1 MNLFFKQFAGRRVDV
16 EQQTRKG
23 SSNCTSRAFIVL
35 RFGGFSSSLADPRR
49 EIKSGAVGTV
59 EADGRPA
66 VYGGALPLRL
76 QKERAFFP
84 TFGDEERLAFFL
96 EPKGFGFA
104 DGWPASGR
112 PAGGGAGVGAL
123 RRRWSTVCWQAVWR
137 NTERQAAQQDTCE
150 RAAQRRE
157 GHS

>member
-1 MNLFFKQFAGRRVDV
+1 M
-16 EQQTRKG
+16 
-23 SSNCTSRAFIVL
+23 
-35 RFGGFSSSLADPRR
+35 ADPRR
-49 EIKSGAVGTV
+49 EIKVAPWGL

-96 EPKGFGFA
+96 EPKGFGLA

-112 PAGGGAGVGAL
+112 PAGGGAGAGAL

-137 NTERQAAQQDTCE
+137 STERQQATRWVFE
-150 RAAQRRE
+150 MIE
-157 GHS
+157 IVFSK

>member
-1 MNLFFKQFAGRRVDV
+1 
-16 EQQTRKG
+16 
-23 SSNCTSRAFIVL
+23 
-35 RFGGFSSSLADPRR
+35 
-49 EIKSGAVGTV
+49 V

-137 NTERQAAQQDTCE
+137 NTERQAGNALSGE
-150 RAAQRRE
+150 RSNRGE
-157 GHS
+157 

>member
-1 MNLFFKQFAGRRVDV
+1 MDV

-49 EIKSGAVGTV
+49 EIKVAPWGL

-84 TFGDEERLAFFL
+84 TFGDEERLAFL
-96 EPKGFGFA
+96 P
-104 DGWPASGR
+104 S
-112 PAGGGAGVGAL
+112 
-123 RRRWSTVCWQAVWR
+123 
-137 NTERQAAQQDTCE
+137 CE
-150 RAAQRRE
+150 RKRLYQ
-157 GHS
+157 